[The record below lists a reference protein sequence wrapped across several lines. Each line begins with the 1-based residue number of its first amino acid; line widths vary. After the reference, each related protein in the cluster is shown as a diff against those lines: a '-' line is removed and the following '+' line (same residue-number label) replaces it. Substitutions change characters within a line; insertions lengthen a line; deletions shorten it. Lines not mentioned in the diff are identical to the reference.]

1 MFDNVNT
8 PDAGMYHLPYVS
20 ILNID
25 KISIGINNIQHR
37 YGFISIL
44 QYLSAISNNILFS
57 KNGGNNFSM
66 FLVLNINNFI
76 F

>member
-8 PDAGMYHLPYVS
+8 PDAGVYHLPYVS

-44 QYLSAISNNILFS
+44 QYLSAIYNNGVMPLEVIVLPPAIIVGLF
-57 KNGGNNFSM
+57 F
-66 FLVLNINNFI
+66 FYLF
-76 F
+76 